1 MLKSYK
7 FESRLNLGQEIEQT
21 VAKVPFEIAEPASDE
36 LSLAKP
42 PKFAIKLKRETRAT
56 RIMSYVW
63 SGEVVADG
71 EGSRILALGANGQ
84 LSLPRDLA
92 SHFPAVL
99 NIRVMAINANG
110 KAYSIDKVYRLVP

>member
-1 MLKSYK
+1 
-7 FESRLNLGQEIEQT
+7 
-21 VAKVPFEIAEPASDE
+21 
-36 LSLAKP
+36 
-42 PKFAIKLKRETRAT
+42 
-56 RIMSYVW
+56 MSYVW